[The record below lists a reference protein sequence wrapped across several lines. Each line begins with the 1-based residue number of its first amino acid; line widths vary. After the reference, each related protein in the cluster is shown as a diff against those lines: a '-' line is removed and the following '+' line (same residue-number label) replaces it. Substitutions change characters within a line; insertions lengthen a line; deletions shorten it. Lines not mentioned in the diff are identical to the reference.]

1 MSLSIHAAIQE
12 GRDALHEAGIAD
24 SRRLAGSLLVSVL
37 NRDQIFLLAHRDEYL
52 TGRELQDFRS
62 FIARRLSGEPLQHI
76 TGFQEFYKLK
86 FEVTPDVLIPRPET
100 EAIVEIALGL
110 LKDEAAPFIADIG
123 TGSGCIAIS
132 FLKERPDARAVGS
145 DISVAALAVA
155 GRNARR
161 YGVSDRLA
169 LLESDSFVKFIPSA
183 QFSLI
188 ASNPPYVPEADWAN
202 LPREVRDHEPR
213 TAFVSG
219 ADGLD
224 SIRRLLPDSPT
235 FLRAHGFLLFEIGF
249 GQEETVRGLIEPSV
263 WNLLEIRRDLQG
275 IPRTVVLQKK

>member
-12 GRDALHEAGIAD
+12 GRDALREAGIAD
-24 SRRLAGSLLVSVL
+24 SRREAGSLLASVL

-52 TGRELQDFRS
+52 SDRELQDFRS
-62 FIARRLSGEPLQHI
+62 FIVRRLSGAPLQHI

-86 FEVTPDVLIPRPET
+86 FEVTPDVIVPRPET

-132 FLKERPDARAVGS
+132 FLKERADARAVGS
-145 DISVAALAVA
+145 DISAAVLGVA

-169 LLESDSFVKFIPSA
+169 LLESDSFVKFNPST

-188 ASNPPYVPEADWAN
+188 AANPPYVPEADWAN

-213 TAFVSG
+213 AALVSG

-224 SIRRLLPDSPT
+224 SIRRLLQDSPA
-235 FLRAHGFLLFEIGF
+235 FLRIHGFLLFEIGF
-249 GQEETVRGLIEPSV
+249 GQAEAVRDLIEPSV

>member
-12 GRDALHEAGIAD
+12 GRDALDEAGIAD
-24 SRRLAGSLLVSVL
+24 SRREAGSLLASVL

-52 TGRELQDFRS
+52 PGRELKDFRS

-100 EAIVEIALGL
+100 EAIVESALGL
-110 LKDEAAPFIADIG
+110 LKDETAPFIADIG

-132 FLKERPDARAVGS
+132 FLKERVDARAVGS
-145 DISVAALAVA
+145 DISAAALRVA

-188 ASNPPYVPEADWAN
+188 AANPPYVPEAEWAN

-213 TAFVSG
+213 SALVSG
-219 ADGLD
+219 PDGLD
-224 SIRRLLPDSPT
+224 SIRRLLQDSPT

-263 WNLLEIRRDLQG
+263 WNLLEIRRDLQE

>member
-1 MSLSIHAAIQE
+1 MHDVAEEILLGFKSVCLFGLIDTLSRNSQHRFLI
-12 GRDALHEAGIAD
+12 
-24 SRRLAGSLLVSVL
+24 VL
-37 NRDQIFLLAHRDEYL
+37 FLIERTAFCI
-52 TGRELQDFRS
+52 G
-62 FIARRLSGEPLQHI
+62 
-76 TGFQEFYKLK
+76 
-86 FEVTPDVLIPRPET
+86 T

-132 FLKERPDARAVGS
+132 FLKERADARAVGS
-145 DISVAALAVA
+145 DISAAVLGVA

-169 LLESDSFVKFIPSA
+169 LLESDSFVKFNPST

-188 ASNPPYVPEADWAN
+188 AANPPYVPEADWAN
-202 LPREVRDHEPR
+202 LPRGVRDHEPR
-213 TAFVSG
+213 AALVSG

-224 SIRRLLPDSPT
+224 SIRRLLQDSPA
-235 FLRAHGFLLFEIGF
+235 FLRIHGFLLFEIGF
-249 GQEETVRGLIEPSV
+249 GQAEAVRDLIEPSV